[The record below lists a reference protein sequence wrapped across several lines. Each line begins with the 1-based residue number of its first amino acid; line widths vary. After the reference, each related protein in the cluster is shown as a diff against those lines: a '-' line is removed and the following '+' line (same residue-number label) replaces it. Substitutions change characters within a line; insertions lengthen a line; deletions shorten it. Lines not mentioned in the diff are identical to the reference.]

1 MSKSLGNVID
11 PMWMITGIP
20 LQEMQ
25 NSLKIGNLA
34 QKEIE
39 KASQGM
45 AKE

>member
-20 LQEMQ
+20 LKEMQ
-25 NSLKIGNLA
+25 DSLSVGNLA
-34 QKEIE
+34 QKEID

-45 AKE
+45 QKE